1 MTRSL
6 LFIALLGASWG
17 TATTASAGPPPP
29 PPAPDGPDDADEVE
43 LEPDADPEEP
53 DGAADDVA
61 DSAPDEEEPVAE
73 ASPAPEEATDA
84 DATDTETTSK
94 SDTTNEA
101 TTPPL
106 KGGKKRHYDFT
117 HYEPPQ
123 EEEDPDGEEKAKHP
137 LSSKYLTISGYLQ
150 PQYSYRV
157 RKNARPRDQREFGAQ
172 QTRAGLLFSGNVLP
186 RWSYRTHFVLGSN
199 VTRVVTDAE
208 TADIDGDGTTETIN
222 LRSELVPGLRVEE
235 LWVNFR
241 PIEAE
246 SKSGMEVFALDLR
259 MGQVRVPFSSQNRT
273 QNNSLLFPRRS
284 QPVQAFLVGSD
295 LGAEA
300 AMDFADSRVEL
311 SGAVFNGTGFSVE
324 RRNRRGPLYL
334 GRLDISPLGKMY
346 DCECDLE
353 RSKFKFSV
361 GTGLLYSPFKI
372 FDDAGNDT
380 LTRARDLLA
389 SASIRVAFL
398 GFFAQGEFLRR
409 QLTDNL
415 SSRPFLN
422 TGAHGQLTYF
432 IPLIKNF
439 GLGPVANF
447 GWTAT
452 EESVRPQQRY
462 FTQDGIAFYL
472 SNQHRLDAV
481 RILLLYEGEWRVTEQ
496 ESAQGGT
503 MQVQIKF

>member
-6 LFIALLGASWG
+6 FLIALLSCWGA
-17 TATTASAGPPPP
+17 ATTAWAGPPPP
-29 PPAPDGPDDADEVE
+29 PPPPDDETSDDVEIDPEPDSETPSEPEPAEAEPE
-43 LEPDADPEEP
+43 LEPEEPKPSEVSSGDPEAEP
-53 DGAADDVA
+53 TTVETK
-61 DSAPDEEEPVAE
+61 SEAE
-73 ASPAPEEATDA
+73 AS
-84 DATDTETTSK
+84 
-94 SDTTNEA
+94 
-101 TTPPL
+101 TPPL
-106 KGGKKRHYDFT
+106 EGGKKRHYDFT
-117 HYEPPQ
+117 HYQPPA
-123 EEEDPDGEEKAKHP
+123 EDEDEDEDEDADGPKRHP

-172 QTRAGLLFSGNVLP
+172 QTRAGLIFSGHVLP

-199 VTRVVTDAE
+199 VTRVVTGAE
-208 TADIDGDGTTETIN
+208 TTDIDGDGTTEAID
-222 LRSELVPGLRVEE
+222 LRSELVPGLQVEQ
-235 LWVNFR
+235 LWVNYR
-241 PIEAE
+241 PVEAE

-259 MGQVRVPFSSQNRT
+259 IGQMRVPFSSQNRT

-300 AMDFADSRVEL
+300 AMDFADQRVEL
-311 SGAVFNGTGFSVE
+311 SGAVFNGTGFAVE

-334 GRLDISPLGKMY
+334 GRLDVSPLGKMY

-361 GTGLLYSPFKI
+361 GAGLLYSPFRI

-389 SASIRVAFL
+389 SASVRVAFL
-398 GFFAQGEFLRR
+398 GFFAQAEFLRR

-415 SSRPFLN
+415 SSRPFIN

-439 GLGPVANF
+439 GMGPVANF

-452 EESVRPQQRY
+452 EEAVRPLQRY

>member
-1 MTRSL
+1 MTRPL
-6 LFIALLGASWG
+6 LLIALLSSWG
-17 TATTASAGPPPP
+17 AAGTAWAGPPPP
-29 PPAPDGPDDADEVE
+29 PPPPQETDEPDDVEIDPEPEVDAAE
-43 LEPDADPEEP
+43 PVTEEPDASPDTEEPIEEEPPVADASATDEPAEEQAEVETSKPQLKGGQKRRYEFAHPEPPPPEEP
-53 DGAADDVA
+53 DE
-61 DSAPDEEEPVAE
+61 DERPKHAL
-73 ASPAPEEATDA
+73 
-84 DATDTETTSK
+84 DT
-94 SDTTNEA
+94 
-101 TTPPL
+101 
-106 KGGKKRHYDFT
+106 
-117 HYEPPQ
+117 
-123 EEEDPDGEEKAKHP
+123 
-137 LSSKYLTISGYLQ
+137 KYLTISGYLQ

-172 QTRAGLLFSGNVLP
+172 QTRAGLIFKGNVLP
-186 RWSYRTHFVLGSN
+186 RWSYRTQFVLGSN
-199 VTRVVTDAE
+199 VTRVITDAE
-208 TADIDGDGTTETIN
+208 TTDIDGDGTTEAIN

-235 LWVNFR
+235 VWVNYR
-241 PIEAE
+241 PVEAE
-246 SKSGMEVFALDLR
+246 SKKGMEIFALDLR
-259 MGQVRVPFSSQNRT
+259 MGQMRVPFSSQNRT

-300 AMDFADSRVEL
+300 AMDFADERLEI

-334 GRLDISPLGKMY
+334 GRIDISPLGKMF

-353 RSKFKFSV
+353 AGGPKFSV
-361 GTGLLYSPFKI
+361 GAGLLYSPFRV

-389 SASIRVAFL
+389 SASVRVAMF
-398 GFFAQGEFLRR
+398 GFFAQAEFLRR

-415 SSRPFLN
+415 SNRPFIN

-432 IPLIKNF
+432 IPVFKNF
-439 GLGPVANF
+439 GMGPVANF
-447 GWTAT
+447 GWTAS
-452 EESVRPQQRY
+452 EEAVRPLQRY